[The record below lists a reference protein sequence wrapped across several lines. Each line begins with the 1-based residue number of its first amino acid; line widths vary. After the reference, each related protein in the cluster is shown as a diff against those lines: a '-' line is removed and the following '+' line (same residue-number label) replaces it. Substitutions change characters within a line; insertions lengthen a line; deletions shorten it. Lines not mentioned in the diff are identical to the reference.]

1 MNKYVLTVLYA
12 TLPKLEPS
20 RVVVVLLLLLLA
32 ASAFVHDSRGSVF
45 II

>member
-12 TLPKLEPS
+12 TFPKLEPS
-20 RVVVVLLLLLLA
+20 RVVVLLLLA

>member
-12 TLPKLEPS
+12 TLPKLKPS
-20 RVVVVLLLLLLA
+20 RVVVVVLA
-32 ASAFVHDSRGSVF
+32 TSAFVHDSRGSAF

>member
-12 TLPKLEPS
+12 TVPKFEPS
-20 RVVVVLLLLLLA
+20 RVVVLVLA

-45 II
+45 VI

>member
-20 RVVVVLLLLLLA
+20 RVVVVVLLLA
-32 ASAFVHDSRGSVF
+32 ASAFDHDSRGSAF

>member
-12 TLPKLEPS
+12 TFPKLEPS
-20 RVVVVLLLLLLA
+20 RVVVVLLLLA

>member
-20 RVVVVLLLLLLA
+20 RFVVVVLLLLA

>member
-20 RVVVVLLLLLLA
+20 GVVVVLLLLA